1 MSALPFAPLTLGE
14 LNARCDAMQGRI
26 AWVVATRVE
35 DGRPIDDERLRALAV
50 ELNTLHDAAH
60 LRVERTGLR

>member
-1 MSALPFAPLTLGE
+1 
-14 LNARCDAMQGRI
+14 MQGRI